1 MPKEDILIFSF
12 DAAKSKHIFYR
23 ERDCIENFCT
33 ALKELA
39 TEIIN

>member
-1 MPKEDILIFSF
+1 MPKEDILICSF
-12 DAAKSKHIFYR
+12 DATKSKHIFYR